1 MIWKIKKIIQK
12 ETLTRLTSHFYKY
25 IYIYSTLYSRYKLK
39 FKILNFEY
47 LLFFV
52 ICSKIYFQ
60 YTHFRYNLLKR
71 VVFLTNL
78 NTKCTDLQSEL
89 SDEKDISFLLRCVSP
104 DSLWTALWI
113 SPYVPSPTRL
123 CTSHVDDGSGRSENL
138 ITLVYWSRMANI
150 APHSATPQLD
160 LEKYAAIAESWFS
173 W

>member
-1 MIWKIKKIIQK
+1 MN
-12 ETLTRLTSHFYKY
+12 
-25 IYIYSTLYSRYKLK
+25 IY
-39 FKILNFEY
+39 FF
-47 LLFFV
+47 LF

-104 DSLWTALWI
+104 DSLWMALWI

-123 CTSHVDDGSGRSENL
+123 CTSHVDEGSGRSENL
-138 ITLVYWSRMANI
+138 ITLLYWSRMANI

-160 LEKYAAIAESWFS
+160 LEKYAAIAESYGSLDNAIMIIGHAVLILCSLVLHQFDRS
-173 W
+173 EYNNL

>member
-1 MIWKIKKIIQK
+1 MN
-12 ETLTRLTSHFYKY
+12 
-25 IYIYSTLYSRYKLK
+25 IY
-39 FKILNFEY
+39 FF
-47 LLFFV
+47 LF

-104 DSLWTALWI
+104 DSLWMALWI

-123 CTSHVDDGSGRSENL
+123 CTSHVDEGSGRSENL
-138 ITLVYWSRMANI
+138 ITLLYWSRMANI
-150 APHSATPQLD
+150 APHTATPQLD